1 MRIIGVDI
9 GAKYIIAHDGDKA
22 VEISTPLEAQAY
34 IRPND
39 IVVLEQTGA
48 YGIRWAEVFSILGAK
63 VYIAD
68 GRDFKNYRLAHSR
81 KKDDSLDAF
90 YLRKYY
96 QEKPNKCRP
105 YNPQQT
111 HIRALIRQHIRNQ
124 KDITK
129 HTNRL
134 KQYLAMIYP
143 TEENHLKHRQTLY
156 NHLDQL
162 ITRLK
167 QTPHALSPLA
177 ISEAKKLQIC
187 LTQAKQLEE
196 EITSIARNHP
206 DYEIL
211 KTFPLGDIQ
220 IATLLAYS
228 WDINNFPDKEG
239 YIAYVLMG
247 ANLEQSGTSIYKVK
261 TDKARTEIKGI
272 YYMLFMKAHQK
283 THPLHPLARL
293 SRELIN
299 TKHNYKKRY
308 IKFLSR
314 FLELTYYAR
323 RDRTDYITT
332 LKNKLHRLQAELSHT
347 QRKDLT
353 EYKAMKLYRLTRS
366 INTIKELINT
376 AQRKD
381 ILDLGEN
388 PSQAPSLFGWNEINP
403 QEEDHENHSPKPN
416 SPKHSHSHSPDPDQS
431 RVCKDLYKPDPDP
444 TGSPMHKRKVEDNTR
459 QRPENNPRD
468 KSPPTG
474 G

>member
-1 MRIIGVDI
+1 MRIIGCDV
-9 GAKYIIAHDGDKA
+9 GAKYIIVHDGDKA

-48 YGIRWAEVFSILGAK
+48 YGIRWAEVFSTLGAK

-90 YLRKYY
+90 YLRRYY

-105 YNPQQT
+105 YNPMQT
-111 HIRALIRQHIRNQ
+111 YIRALIRQHIRNQ

-177 ISEAKKLQIC
+177 ISEAQKLQVC

-228 WDINNFPDKEG
+228 WDIKNFKDKEG
-239 YIAYVLMG
+239 YISYVLMG

-299 TKHNYKKRY
+299 AKHNYKKRY

-332 LKNKLHRLQAELSHT
+332 LKNKLHRLQAELSYT
-347 QRKDLT
+347 QRK
-353 EYKAMKLYRLTRS
+353 EKLYRLTRS

-403 QEEDHENHSPKPN
+403 QEEDHENQNHSPKPN
-416 SPKHSHSHSPDPDQS
+416 SPKHSHSPDPSPDPDQA
-431 RVCKDLYKPDPDP
+431 RVCKELYKPDPDP
-444 TGSPMHKRKVEDNTR
+444 FRSPMSRRKVENHTR
-459 QRPENNPRD
+459 QEQRD
-468 KSPPTG
+468 TGANKSPPTG

>member
-1 MRIIGVDI
+1 MRIIGCDV
-9 GAKYIIAHDGDKA
+9 GAKYIIVHDGDKA

-48 YGIRWAEVFSILGAK
+48 YGIRWAEVFSTLGAK
-63 VYIAD
+63 IYIAD

-90 YLRKYY
+90 YLRRYY

-105 YNPQQT
+105 YNPMQT

-124 KDITK
+124 KDITT

-143 TEENHLKHRQTLY
+143 TEENHLKHRKTLY

-177 ISEAKKLQIC
+177 ISEAQKLQVC

-206 DYEIL
+206 DYEVL
-211 KTFPLGDIQ
+211 KTFPLGDLQ

-228 WDINNFPDKEG
+228 WDIKDFKDKEG

-247 ANLEQSGTSIYKVK
+247 ANLEQSGTSIYKIK

-293 SRELIN
+293 SKELIN
-299 TKHNYKKRY
+299 AKHNYKKRSS
-308 IKFLSR
+308 KSDGACL
-314 FLELTYYAR
+314 
-323 RDRTDYITT
+323 RTAPPVFSTSD
-332 LKNKLHRLQAELSHT
+332 
-347 QRKDLT
+347 
-353 EYKAMKLYRLTRS
+353 TRS
-366 INTIKELINT
+366 E
-376 AQRKD
+376 
-381 ILDLGEN
+381 G
-388 PSQAPSLFGWNEINP
+388 
-403 QEEDHENHSPKPN
+403 
-416 SPKHSHSHSPDPDQS
+416 
-431 RVCKDLYKPDPDP
+431 
-444 TGSPMHKRKVEDNTR
+444 TGSRSLPKVSFGYKLLYILASLLIL
-459 QRPENNPRD
+459 PHLLGLVKSLP
-468 KSPPTG
+468 SPPLSSLCLPAKKKNLWQDAISRACLRPT
-474 G
+474 

>member
-1 MRIIGVDI
+1 MRVIGCDV
-9 GAKYIIAHDGDKA
+9 GAKYIIVHDGDKA
-22 VEISTPLEAQAY
+22 IEISTPLEAQAY

-48 YGIRWAEVFSILGAK
+48 YGIRWAEVFSTLGAK

-90 YLRKYY
+90 YLRRYY
-96 QEKPNKCRP
+96 QEKPHKCRP
-105 YNPQQT
+105 YNPMQT
-111 HIRALIRQHIRNQ
+111 HIRALIRQHIV
-124 KDITK
+124 
-129 HTNRL
+129 
-134 KQYLAMIYP
+134 
-143 TEENHLKHRQTLY
+143 
-156 NHLDQL
+156 
-162 ITRLK
+162 
-167 QTPHALSPLA
+167 
-177 ISEAKKLQIC
+177 C

-206 DYEIL
+206 DYEVL
-211 KTFPLGDIQ
+211 KTFPLGDLQ

-228 WDINNFPDKEG
+228 WDIKNFKDKEG
-239 YIAYVLMG
+239 YISYVLMG
-247 ANLEQSGTSIYKVK
+247 ANLEQSGTSIYKIK

-272 YYMLFMKAHQK
+272 YYTLFMKAHQK

-293 SRELIN
+293 SKELIN
-299 TKHNYKKRY
+299 AKHNYKKRY

-332 LKNKLHRLQAELSHT
+332 LKNKHHRLQRELSHT
-347 QRKDLT
+347 QRTDLT

-403 QEEDHENHSPKPN
+403 QEEDHARYSHSHK
-416 SPKHSHSHSPDPDQS
+416 HSHSPDPSPDPDQA
-431 RVCKDLYKPDPDP
+431 RVCKELYKPDPDP
-444 TGSPMHKRKVEDNTR
+444 FRSPMSRRKVENHTR